1 MWIGACVRRQEEE
14 GLEELNVKQI
24 ELIPRDA
31 SLVTYRIKP
40 NLPVIGKRYGKL
52 IPAIR
57 QYLAT
62 ADGAAIAAAV
72 ARGAVQTFRVDGQD
86 LEIRPEDLLVESASA
101 EGFACAEESGY
112 LVGLDTRLDDSLRRE
127 GLARELVRAVQDA
140 RKQAGLEVADRIV
153 LHVEGDAAVNA
164 ALAEHRDY
172 VMNETLASDWRT
184 PGEGA
189 FVAEQVQGEAQWVIR
204 LARESAAR

>member
-1 MWIGACVRRQEEE
+1 VGRQQEQI
-14 GLEELNVKQI
+14 LEELNVKRLEI
-24 ELIPRDA
+24 IARDA
-31 SLVTYRIKP
+31 TLVSYRIKP

-57 QYLAT
+57 QYLAA
-62 ADGAAIAAAV
+62 ADGAAIAAQV
-72 ARGAVQTFRVDGQD
+72 ARGATQTFVVAGQE
-86 LEIRPEDLLVESASA
+86 LTIEPADLLVESASA

-112 LVGLDTRLDDSLRRE
+112 LVALDTTLDDALRRE

-153 LHVEGDAAVNA
+153 LFVEGDAAVQA

-172 VMNETLASDWRT
+172 LMAETLASAWR
-184 PGEGA
+184 PPAADA
-189 FVAEQVQGEAQWVIR
+189 FVAEAEQGEAQWTIR
-204 LARESAAR
+204 LARDTEAR